1 MGRKRAVA
9 LLATD
14 ISLEQLDRMIEDI
27 AGIRLSVDAV
37 GSGTP
42 ALIFVHGGFCDRHD
56 WSAQVRAL
64 AQRFR
69 VIAFDLPGHGES
81 ALPAQASVSSLAQAL
96 CEIKARYGGGHAVM
110 VGHSLGVDVILE
122 AYRQSADAIAGLILI
137 EGGLVAAGD
146 PDRAARGI
154 EEQMNAVGL
163 DAFLQTAFRQMFTP
177 ASDPQLQERVLA
189 RLMNLDRPFAKQ
201 IVLSKVRWDAQR
213 AAQVLASVTVP
224 VLLIQS
230 TYFDETFQRRG
241 LEPGMT
247 TPWTELV
254 ARQISGAELCHV
266 TGVGHFPQIE
276 AAHTVNERISA
287 FAGAIERGL

>member
-1 MGRKRAVA
+1 
-9 LLATD
+9 
-14 ISLEQLDRMIEDI
+14 MIEDI

-37 GSGTP
+37 GSGAP

-56 WSAQVRAL
+56 WSAQVRAF
-64 AQRFR
+64 APRFR

-81 ALPAQASVSSLAQAL
+81 GPPAHASVASLAQVL
-96 CEIKARYGGGHAVM
+96 CEIKARYGGGRAVM

-137 EGGLVAAGD
+137 EGGLVAEGD
-146 PDRAARGI
+146 PDRAAQGI
-154 EEQMNAVGL
+154 EEKMNAVGL
-163 DAFLQTAFRQMFTP
+163 DAFLQSAFRQMFTP
-177 ASDPQLQERVLA
+177 TSNPVLQEQVLA
-189 RLMNLDRPFAKQ
+189 RLMHLDRLFARE
-201 IVLSKVRWDAQR
+201 IVLSKVRWDASR

-254 ARQISGAELCHV
+254 ARQVRGAEVCYV
-266 TGVGHFPQIE
+266 SAVGHFPQIE
-276 AAHTVNERISA
+276 AAHTVNEQISTFVGRLSAA
-287 FAGAIERGL
+287 FECPQART